1 MIPLVRAAV
10 LLALLALGACAEQR
24 HPLDGYLAQLRPD
37 APSALPGM
45 AWPAGTLLCPLA
57 PYQNELHGAA
67 PLADRVNAFLKQKRF
82 QGDEGHWSLV
92 VVKPVPA
99 GDAGIEQLVF
109 KRGDYDVINDPQLM
123 RRDALAMP
131 AGFAQQACV
140 SVEQA
145 RVLATRTPG
154 SGRKVIVFGSA

>member
-1 MIPLVRAAV
+1 
-10 LLALLALGACAEQR
+10 
-24 HPLDGYLAQLRPD
+24 
-37 APSALPGM
+37 
-45 AWPAGTLLCPLA
+45 
-57 PYQNELHGAA
+57 
-67 PLADRVNAFLKQKRF
+67 
-82 QGDEGHWSLV
+82 
-92 VVKPVPA
+92 VPA

-109 KRGDYDVINDPQLM
+109 ERGDYDVINDPQLI

-131 AGFAQQACV
+131 AGFAQQVCA